1 MPHIRHR
8 GTTAPQQPQGGFTRG
23 GWILI
28 GVTTMAVGALSH
40 AVTGLLRIVRDM
52 LQAEPPHG
60 PEQSESPPVAAE
72 RLPYEVAGWV
82 LIAAVTLA
90 VGALSHAVANLAQV
104 VREIL
109 RGQPMRS
116 S

>member
-8 GTTAPQQPQGGFTRG
+8 GTTAPQQTQGEFTKG

-28 GVTTMAVGALSH
+28 GAVTMAVGALFH

-52 LQAEPPHG
+52 IAEPRDGREP
-60 PEQSESPPVAAE
+60 SESPPVAAE
-72 RLPYEVAGWV
+72 SRPHELAGWV
-82 LIAAVTLA
+82 LIAGVTVA